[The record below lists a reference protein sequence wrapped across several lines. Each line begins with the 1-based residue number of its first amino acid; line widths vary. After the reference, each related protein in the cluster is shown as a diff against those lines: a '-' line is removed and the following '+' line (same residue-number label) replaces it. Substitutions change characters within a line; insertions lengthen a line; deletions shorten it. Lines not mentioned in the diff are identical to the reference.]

1 MGGMRHFFTGP
12 AIKTD
17 LLLVWLEK
25 HGVEATSRA
34 AEGED
39 SPGGGAGG
47 EAGEEDL
54 SREMEVWVAEGDY
67 ERARQLFFSE
77 REDEL

>member
-1 MGGMRHFFTGP
+1 MEPQRPFFTGP

-25 HGVEATSRA
+25 HGIA
-34 AEGED
+34 ASAEPVD
-39 SPGGGAGG
+39 PSDDP
-47 EAGEEDL
+47 EDL
-54 SREMEVWVAEGDY
+54 SREIRVSVAAADFP
-67 ERARQLFFSE
+67 RAHQLFFAE